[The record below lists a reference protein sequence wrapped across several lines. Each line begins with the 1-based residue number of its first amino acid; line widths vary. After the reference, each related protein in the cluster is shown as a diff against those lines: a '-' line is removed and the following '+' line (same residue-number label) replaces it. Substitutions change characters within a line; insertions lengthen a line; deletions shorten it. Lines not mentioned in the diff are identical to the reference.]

1 MEDDLLKLYQTSVK
15 EKLTEKKYG
24 EYVNIFTNVDFM
36 DKWKEHLIHCR
47 KLIGIFQTVNDK
59 KSLNILEKLLIQL
72 LGHTEKDVRNNAVR
86 MLNMIYDNTT
96 WQEKGAFKM
105 ENTEIKLLNE
115 ELILELDIQNE
126 DYGEKNIVLISSTP
140 CQNKNVNYSCITFLK
155 IDKKIEENDCIKLI
169 FNLGKLSK
177 CGYYDYYLVKF
188 SKGRFTNMKIIKN
201 NDIIEAKGRI
211 IVLNKEMQDVS
222 AHEVFPDL
230 IGAEIDKNQGRINKR
245 GSFKNLENKLQEY
258 KNRYINML
266 YIMGALERDNE
277 IAYDEQTGDFIDIGN
292 DKASPMAIT
301 SRSNI
306 SSLLGGGNDFKN
318 LINKAHDLSIKI
330 IIDSLSRISSS
341 RAHRKYRNI
350 LLRYL
355 DSQGKMQICYGSD
368 GKSVT
373 YEDSAILN
381 YRKKESWDLLISE
394 IKTLIDKY
402 NIDGVHLDNCQAWPQ
417 IMELDTAEL
426 YRIDVDGQPAYTPLE
441 ILNGEIVMPNK
452 ESGYWDTDLNE
463 TYANPLLIKLTKN
476 IWNYYPNF
484 IFIGECWLN
493 EKFSTR
499 HINLSKSGIIPRLY
513 TLPIVLC
520 EVLGKKIQR
529 DGRIEQAQQ
538 SDITIIKEWYKENYK
553 ELPKGALIIQ
563 SSCGQVWPYPAL
575 LYGRGNWSAVDLLF
589 SLPEI
594 PMTFMDEI

>member
-1 MEDDLLKLYQTSVK
+1 
-15 EKLTEKKYG
+15 
-24 EYVNIFTNVDFM
+24 M

-96 WQEKGAFKM
+96 WQEKGAFRM
-105 ENTEIKLLNE
+105 ENTEIKLINE
-115 ELILELDIQNE
+115 DLILELNIQNE
-126 DYGEKNIVLISSTP
+126 DYGEKNIVLIVSTP
-140 CQNKNVNYSCITFLK
+140 CQNKNVNYPCITFLK

-169 FNLGKLSK
+169 FNLGNLSK
-177 CGYYDYYLVKF
+177 CGYYDWYLVKF

-211 IVLNKEMQDVS
+211 IALNKEMKDVS
-222 AHEVFPDL
+222 AHEVFCDL

-301 SRSNI
+301 SRCNI
-306 SSLLGGGNDFKN
+306 SSLLGGGQDFKS
-318 LINKAHDLSIKI
+318 LITKAHELSIKI
-330 IIDSLSRISSS
+330 VIDSLSRISSS

-452 ESGYWDTDLNE
+452 ESGYWDTDVNE
-463 TYANPLLIKLTKN
+463 TYANPLLIKLTKS
-476 IWNYYPNF
+476 IWNYYPKF

-529 DGRIEQAQQ
+529 DGRIEQASP
-538 SDITIIKEWYKENYK
+538 SDITIIEEWYKENYK
-553 ELPKGALIIQ
+553 ELPEGACSARCVAGTQ
-563 SSCGQVWPYPAL
+563 NCGYPEENHRTDKTSSLTTITYARRSVRSSQH
-575 LYGRGNWSAVDLLF
+575 YGTILTHCRN
-589 SLPEI
+589 
-594 PMTFMDEI
+594 